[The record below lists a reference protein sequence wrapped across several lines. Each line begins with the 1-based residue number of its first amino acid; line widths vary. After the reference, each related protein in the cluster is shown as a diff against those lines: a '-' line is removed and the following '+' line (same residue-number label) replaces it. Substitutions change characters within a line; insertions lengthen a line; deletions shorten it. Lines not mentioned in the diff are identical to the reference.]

1 VNPAVPEIDAASAGR
16 LVDAGALLLDVR
28 TAPEWAAG
36 HAPQARHVPLDAVV
50 AATPDLPRDAD
61 IVVVCRSGRRS
72 QSAVAHLLDNGLRA
86 HNLTGGM
93 LAWTQAGLPVVTDSG
108 AAPAII

>member
-1 VNPAVPEIDAASAGR
+1 VNAAAPEVDAASAGR
-16 LVDAGALLLDVR
+16 LLESGALLLDVR
-28 TAPEWAAG
+28 TSAEWDAG

-50 AATPDLPRDAD
+50 AATPALPRDTD

-72 QSAVAHLLDNGLRA
+72 QSAVAHLLDHGLRA

-93 LAWTQAGLPVVTDSG
+93 MAWTRAGLPVVTDSG